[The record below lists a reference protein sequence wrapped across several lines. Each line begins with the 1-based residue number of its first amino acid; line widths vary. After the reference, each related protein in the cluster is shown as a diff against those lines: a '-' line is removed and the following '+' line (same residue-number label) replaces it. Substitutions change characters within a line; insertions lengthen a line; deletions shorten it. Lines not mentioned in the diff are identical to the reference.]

1 MKRDTPGTSCCAA
14 TTRSLVAAAGG
25 PHAFSWWDA
34 CACSFWQVDIY
45 MYLKHD
51 LRCVTLV
58 LWLEFVVPFFLVLLL
73 VAPVL
78 ERPPSSHER

>member
-1 MKRDTPGTSCCAA
+1 
-14 TTRSLVAAAGG
+14 
-25 PHAFSWWDA
+25 
-34 CACSFWQVDIY
+34 

-51 LRCVTLV
+51 LRYVTLV
-58 LWLEFVVPFFLVLLL
+58 LWLECVVPFFLVLLL